1 MRQTS
6 EQFMN
11 AMLQDNVT
19 DNNNFSGISDQEKME
34 KMIDE
39 KLDGFWKK
47 FQNEVASIIPTAPVQ
62 EVDTVEE
69 TDNNNVDNSVDNV
82 DNTEGE

>member
-11 AMLQDNVT
+11 AMLQDIQ
-19 DNNNFSGISDQEKME
+19 DNDNSFSGISDQEKME

-47 FQNEVASIIPTAPVQ
+47 FQTEVASIIPTATPQ
-62 EVDTVEE
+62 EVETVDE
-69 TDNNNVDNSVDNV
+69 TENVDNSVDNV
-82 DNTEGE
+82 DNKEGE

>member
-11 AMLQDNVT
+11 EMLKDNVADT
-19 DNNNFSGISDQEKME
+19 NFSGISDQEKME

-62 EVDTVEE
+62 EVETTAE
-69 TDNNNVDNSVDNV
+69 TDNTNVDNSVDNV